1 VRTLLLCALVLALPL
16 LATGCGNDRADGGD
30 LTTVP
35 AGSGSR
41 VLRYPNAG
49 LTVKVPK
56 AFKVSLASAPELFR
70 ASLNESFVSVF
81 VYRRKEQLPKTRD
94 ELRTARD
101 RLVKAA
107 KARDK
112 TFDLEKSTL
121 TRAGGAPAIELLGDQ
136 TLFRGELRL
145 RSLHVYKGNGEYVI
159 ELVAPRSS
167 FGRLDRATFPG
178 IRGSLKLT
186 GRVKAAAPKR
196 AAKGTKKKKRGSG
209 SP

>member
-1 VRTLLLCALVLALPL
+1 MRTLLLCALVLALPL
-16 LATGCGNDRADGGD
+16 LAAGCGNDRADGSD

-35 AGSGSR
+35 ARSESR
-41 VLRYPNAG
+41 VQRYPSAG
-49 LTVKVPK
+49 LTVKLPK

-70 ASLNESFVSVF
+70 ASLNESFVSAF
-81 VYRRKEQLPKTRD
+81 AYRRKEQLPKSRD

-107 KARDK
+107 KVRDK

-136 TLFRGELRL
+136 TIFRGELRL

-159 ELVAPRSS
+159 ELVAPRST
-167 FGRLDRATFPG
+167 FDRLDRATFPG
-178 IRGSLKLT
+178 IRRSLRLT
-186 GRVKAAAPKR
+186 GRVKAAPPKR
-196 AAKGTKKKKRGSG
+196 SAKKNTKKKRATG